1 MQYLFD
7 HNYSIIKI
15 IAKVKEICAQMPT
28 SWSELV
34 EGELRKILEMNRLQL
49 PEYSNRVRCF
59 GWFGSMASKWMTL
72 SRNPGDDLRND
83 VNKIHSSVQ
92 SRLNGTPFFFRF
104 FLSSQQDSHHII
116 KMNAAF

>member
-59 GWFGSMASKWMTL
+59 AWFVSMASKWMTL
-72 SRNPGDDLRND
+72 SRNPHDVLRND
-83 VNKIHSSVQ
+83 VNKIHNSIQ
-92 SRLNGTPFFFRF
+92 SRLNGKHF
-104 FLSSQQDSHHII
+104 FLSVFSSHQG
-116 KMNAAF
+116 